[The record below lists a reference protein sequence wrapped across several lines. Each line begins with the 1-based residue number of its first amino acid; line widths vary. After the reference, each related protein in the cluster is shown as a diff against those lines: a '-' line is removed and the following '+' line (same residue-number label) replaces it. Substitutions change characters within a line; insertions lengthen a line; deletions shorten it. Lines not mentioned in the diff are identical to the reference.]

1 MVDPAITIA
10 DEILNPIYKD
20 LESEYFYLLKDIKA
34 RLNLD
39 SSLNQHTKN
48 IKTIMSNVNLLKSN
62 YTKEHLDRY
71 LLQVLPYMSD
81 LNSKLR
87 YFGT

>member
-1 MVDPAITIA
+1 MIDQAITIA

-20 LESEYFYLLKDIKA
+20 LESEYFYLLQDIKA

-39 SSLNQHTKN
+39 TSLNQHAKN

-62 YTKEHLDRY
+62 YSKEQLNRY

-81 LNSKLR
+81 LNSRLR